1 MDLSVFVV
9 NVAMKVFTAEA
20 LRSTEFHGDS
30 EIRHCGTSPIRLRH
44 HSVSVVGG
52 MGYHLNT
59 RLNSKSKAFP
69 ARFGVLDAQIMVAEG
84 LMIEEQD
91 SEELASDE
99 RRHYDRS
106 RLIVDVHFDGGDA
119 TGVASTKDISMGGL
133 YMSTKA
139 DIAIGDTLTLRI
151 PLAGQHVVVKA
162 DVVYSNPDHGIGV
175 RFHRLTPE
183 ARELMERELP
193 KP

>member
-1 MDLSVFVV
+1 MTD
-9 NVAMKVFTAEA
+9 
-20 LRSTEFHGDS
+20 
-30 EIRHCGTSPIRLRH
+30 
-44 HSVSVVGG
+44 
-52 MGYHLNT
+52 
-59 RLNSKSKAFP
+59 
-69 ARFGVLDAQIMVAEG
+69 
-84 LMIEEQD
+84 EED
-91 SEELASDE
+91 SEEFASDE

-133 YMSTKA
+133 YMSTRA
-139 DIAIGDTLTLRI
+139 DVAVGDTLSLRI

-162 DVVYSNPDHGIGV
+162 DVVYSNPGHGIGV

-183 ARELMERELP
+183 TRELMERELP